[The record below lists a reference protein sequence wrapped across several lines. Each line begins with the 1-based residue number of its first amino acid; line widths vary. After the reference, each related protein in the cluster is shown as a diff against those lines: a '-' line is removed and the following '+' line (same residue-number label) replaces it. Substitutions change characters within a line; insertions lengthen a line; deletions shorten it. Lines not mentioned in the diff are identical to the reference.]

1 MADKIRMLFR
11 LYRVYG
17 GMDLKWFLRDTR
29 YCLLQ
34 ICTDL
39 VSTGASMAGV
49 FVLAERFGGIG
60 GLTQDQLLF
69 MLGYAMLGDGVH
81 MLFFAGY
88 NFGQISRTIGRGQ
101 LDHNMIQPVPLWMQL
116 LTGGFSPVSGSG
128 SLLCGIGLTAYA
140 VSRLELAVTPG
151 WLLLL
156 LASLIASALL
166 LLACVYLVSCIAFW
180 APVAAEE
187 SASLVHGLFG
197 ELKRY
202 PLGGMGVLW
211 QAVFCTVVPVGLA
224 GWFPSL
230 GLLAGLD
237 HAPQT
242 PFFPA
247 LTFIAAAIFGLLAV
261 QLFRKGMK
269 YYATHG
275 SPRYTGFGHR

>member
-1 MADKIRMLFR
+1 MADKVKTLLC

-34 ICTDL
+34 MVTSL
-39 VSTGASMAGV
+39 VSTGAAMAGV

-60 GLTQDQLLF
+60 GLTRDQLLF
-69 MLGYAMLGDGVH
+69 MLGYAMMGDGVH
-81 MLFFAGY
+81 MLFFGGY
-88 NFGQISRTIGRGQ
+88 NFGEISRTIGRGQ

-116 LTGGFSPVSGSG
+116 MTGGFSPVSGSG
-128 SLLCGIGLTAYA
+128 GLLCGIGLTAYA
-140 VSRLELAVTPG
+140 VSRLGLAVTPG
-151 WLLLL
+151 WMLLLI
-156 LASLIASALL
+156 ASLIASVLL

-202 PLGGMGVLW
+202 PLGGVGLAW

-224 GWFPSL
+224 GWLPSL
-230 GLLAGLD
+230 GLLAGLENG
-237 HAPQT
+237 PQA

-247 LTFIAAAIFGLLAV
+247 WTFIAAAAFGTMAAA
-261 QLFRKGMK
+261 LFRKGMK

-275 SPRYTGFGHR
+275 SPRYSGFGHR